1 MFKKIK
7 LLSVC
12 CVLFLLAIPL
22 DVAAFDDSYIKQEL
36 DLQSL
41 YNTLSEEQLDYFPD
55 TSINEQD
62 LLNTANSFN
71 ISFIWRLFLNIFN
84 PLIAPTLKT
93 LSSLICTVII
103 ISLINTINTSI
114 GKPTFSKAVKYV
126 SQIVLSVI
134 FYELLSGVWAS
145 VQIYIKSI
153 NVFISS
159 LVPIMTVLYTSGG
172 NVSTAVVN
180 SIGITFILN
189 LINMLMNSGLFPMLK
204 ICFALTLSSVAGEI
218 KGLFH
223 LTKVIKNIMTFF
235 LAGTMTLFSV
245 FLIFKTNLSLATDS
259 AAARTVKFAGSF
271 IPVVGGALG
280 ESVRSVMS
288 ALSVIKNSVGIVGI
302 LIISVISLP
311 VILKIILNKFCIDIT
326 GTICYILDCDA
337 EGNLLKEFSS
347 IFNFALAIIVC
358 ITVLFII
365 ELTVF
370 VSISPALGV

>member
-1 MFKKIK
+1 MIKKISIFCTCSLV
-7 LLSVC
+7 LLFIFSIKVSAYNESYIKDE
-12 CVLFLLAIPL
+12 LNLESLYNSLSDEQINYFPKDSLKKQDLL
-22 DVAAFDDSYIKQEL
+22 DVADNF
-36 DLQSL
+36 SL
-41 YNTLSEEQLDYFPD
+41 SFVWRL
-55 TSINEQD
+55 
-62 LLNTANSFN
+62 LLN
-71 ISFIWRLFLNIFN
+71 ILK
-84 PLIAPTLKT
+84 PLISPTLKT

-103 ISLINTINTSI
+103 ISLINTINDSL
-114 GKPTFSKAVKYV
+114 GNVAFSKVIKYV
-126 SQIVLSVI
+126 VQIVLAVA
-134 FYELLSGVWAS
+134 FYELLSGVWES

-159 LVPIMTVLYTSGG
+159 LIPIMTVLYTLGG

-189 LINMLMNSGLFPMLK
+189 LVNMLLNNGLFPMLK
-204 ICFALTLSSVAGEI
+204 ICFGLTLSSVAGEI

-223 LTKVIKNIMTFF
+223 LTKVIKNALTVILT
-235 LAGTMTLFSV
+235 GTMTLFSV
-245 FLIFKTNLSLATDS
+245 FLIFKTNLALATDS
-259 AAARTVKFAGSF
+259 ATSRTVKFAGSF

-288 ALSVIKNSVGIVGI
+288 ALCVIKNSVGIIGI

-311 VILKIILNKFCIDIT
+311 IILKIILNKFCIDIT
-326 GTICYILDCDA
+326 GTICYILNCDE

-347 IFNFALAIIVC
+347 IFNYALAIIVC

-370 VSISPALGV
+370 VSVSPALGG